1 MPAWTMNEE
10 RPENGSKWIFS
21 SLFTK
26 GLERSRSLEKISYSG
41 QDTNKKCVDNQI
53 IYDERSHCS
62 WRGSG
67 KGAPPHHPDHF
78 PIDGSEGDAMRDER
92 SHQADQIVEP
102 KHPCARSGRSL
113 GVAAQRPTGAWNGD
127 SAARR

>member
-53 IYDERSHCS
+53 ICGERS
-62 WRGSG
+62 
-67 KGAPPHHPDHF
+67 P
-78 PIDGSEGDAMRDER
+78 
-92 SHQADQIVEP
+92 VL
-102 KHPCARSGRSL
+102 ARE
-113 GVAAQRPTGAWNGD
+113 
-127 SAARR
+127 AARARRPLPALSLSLSPLMGGEGNIM

>member
-1 MPAWTMNEE
+1 MNEE

-53 IYDERSHCS
+53 ICGERS
-62 WRGSG
+62 
-67 KGAPPHHPDHF
+67 P
-78 PIDGSEGDAMRDER
+78 
-92 SHQADQIVEP
+92 VL
-102 KHPCARSGRSL
+102 ARE
-113 GVAAQRPTGAWNGD
+113 
-127 SAARR
+127 AARARRPLPALSLSLSPLMGGEGNIM